1 VQALSLIAIITIIG
15 SYSVENKKLSISLID
30 DCYPHVVQACTP
42 VYDVTVELDTIK
54 KCLNN
59 IGKYML
65 IESNYMKMMTEDVY
79 GVYYYDNKLQK
90 ITLKGRIKDNKLFM
104 TETVNNKE
112 TGFFEM
118 DCHVDSYPDD
128 GKWFN
133 VMKTKSLDVKFEKRI
148 SSRYPR

>member
-1 VQALSLIAIITIIG
+1 MQALSLIAIITIIG

-65 IESNYMKMMTEDVY
+65 IESNYMKMTTEDVY

-90 ITLKGRIKDNKLFM
+90 ITLKGRI
-104 TETVNNKE
+104 
-112 TGFFEM
+112 
-118 DCHVDSYPDD
+118 
-128 GKWFN
+128 
-133 VMKTKSLDVKFEKRI
+133 
-148 SSRYPR
+148 SSVR